1 MNNNFKVNNGM
12 GIVMPEKEKFV
23 ILNPIFIP
31 KKHLKRDFIPKKKRK
46 RHNK

>member
-1 MNNNFKVNNGM
+1 MNYNIKFNNGM
-12 GIVMPEKEKFV
+12 GILMPDKGKV
-23 ILNPIFIP
+23 VIFIP